1 MYTCQGVDIVVRLG
15 PTIMSPAA
23 RAHHTSTPSRQVNH
37 WLLMLAPSDVNSSSA
52 ARRVPGVEVVEG
64 RPCLIYFPL
73 RFGFRCYRITLPL
86 RGKRREMV
94 SWDQLRHCYTPRSA
108 SP

>member
-1 MYTCQGVDIVVRLG
+1 MYTFQGVDIVVRLG

-37 WLLMLAPSDVNSSSA
+37 WLLMLAPSDVNVSSA

-64 RPCLIYFPL
+64 RGLA
-73 RFGFRCYRITLPL
+73 
-86 RGKRREMV
+86 RG
-94 SWDQLRHCYTPRSA
+94 
-108 SP
+108 